1 VSAARVEK
9 VYADRLGARVYL
21 EQAERFQSDADSD
34 LSAESRSV
42 LLHNAAISASNA
54 ILQAAGLRV
63 TSGEGSHLL
72 RLETALEQLH
82 QDTEDLLE
90 RLDASRS
97 RRNEASYAAM
107 LVAEASVEEAR
118 EGTAELIE
126 AARDFLRD

>member
-21 EQAERFQSDADSD
+21 EQAERFQSDAGSD